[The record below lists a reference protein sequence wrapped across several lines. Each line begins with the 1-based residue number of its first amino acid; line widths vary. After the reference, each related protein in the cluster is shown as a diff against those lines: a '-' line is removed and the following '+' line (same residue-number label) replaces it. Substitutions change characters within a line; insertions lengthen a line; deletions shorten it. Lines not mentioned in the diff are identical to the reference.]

1 MSTKREPGYYRVRIK
16 EGGKFSDYWDIA
28 YYVRRDY
35 WIMVGISL
43 RFQDNNFSEIIETP
57 ISVEPI
63 TPDDLLA
70 FVAGWDACN
79 THKDDDKE
87 NVAQMAFDYATWK
100 KETNTKNLY
109 PLRYNN
115 TKTSQHHTRTGIKQ

>member
-1 MSTKREPGYYRVRIK
+1 MSTKREPGYYRVK
-16 EGGKFSDYWDIA
+16 VNQHGGFEDYWDIA

-57 ISVEPI
+57 ISVEPPTI
-63 TPDDLLA
+63 REIRKVETDLPA
-70 FVAGWDACN
+70 FKAGWDACN

-87 NVAQMAFDYATWK
+87 NVAQMAFDYTTWK
-100 KETNTKNLY
+100 KETK
-109 PLRYNN
+109 
-115 TKTSQHHTRTGIKQ
+115 H